1 MADRYPDHGDYGR
14 DKNRGRFSRD
24 QRWSDDDDWRRRS
37 RDRQSFG
44 GRDEDDEDRRGY
56 GAYGG
61 GYGQDMS
68 GNYAG
73 GYDRSRGGLDDEF
86 DRDGYGGSYGQ
97 GGMRGQ
103 SYGGGYRDRDEYD
116 RSYGLQ
122 GSSYSQRGQSQ
133 YGGQSYGGGSQ
144 SGQGGDWRQRRQG
157 DDQRYR
163 QQGVGGFG
171 AYEEGGSFGQG
182 RPGTGG
188 QGYERT
194 NQDYGGYSG
203 SFGQGGQFSGFS
215 QGFGQDQGFGGQG
228 RQGFGQSSGFGS
240 EQSGS
245 YLTRGGR
252 SQWGRHSGRGPKNY
266 TRSDDRI
273 REDVNDR
280 LTDDPH
286 IDASE
291 IDVKVTSCEVTLTG
305 TVDSREAKRRAE
317 DCVESVSG
325 VKNVQNNL
333 RVQASGEDRSTSGAG
348 KKNKSGG
355 DSDQNQK
362 MQ

>member
-1 MADRYPDHGDYGR
+1 MADRYPDHGDDGR

-44 GRDEDDEDRRGY
+44 GREEDDRRGY

-61 GYGQDMS
+61 SYGQGMS

-73 GYDRSRGGLDDEF
+73 GYDRTRDGSDEDF
-86 DRDGYGGSYGQ
+86 EAGGYGGGYGQ

-103 SYGGGYRDRDEYD
+103 SYGGGGYRDRDEYD

-122 GSSYSQRGQSQ
+122 GSSYSQRGQSRYGGGDSQ
-133 YGGQSYGGGSQ
+133 YGGYSTHG
-144 SGQGGDWRQRRQG
+144 R
-157 DDQRYR
+157 DQRERGYR

-182 RPGTGG
+182 RPGLGA
-188 QGYERT
+188 QGYGRT
-194 NQDYGGYSG
+194 NEDVGGYS
-203 SFGQGGQFSGFS
+203 QGFS
-215 QGFGQDQGFGGQG
+215 QNE
-228 RQGFGQSSGFGS
+228 SFGS

-252 SQWGRHSGRGPKNY
+252 AQWGRHSGRGPKNY

-291 IDVKVTSCEVTLTG
+291 IDVKVSSCDVTLTG

-333 RVQASGEDRSTSGAG
+333 RVQQTSGEDESTRTTAGG
-348 KKNKSGG
+348 KKNKAGG
-355 DSDQNQK
+355 DGEQRIQ
-362 MQ
+362 

>member
-1 MADRYPDHGDYGR
+1 MADRYPDHGDYGSNR
-14 DKNRGRFSRD
+14 NRGRFARE
-24 QRWSDDDDWRRRS
+24 QRWSNDDDWRRRS
-37 RDRQSFG
+37 RESQSYG
-44 GRDEDDEDRRGY
+44 AEDDEDDRRGY

-61 GYGQDMS
+61 AYGQDMS

-73 GYDRSRGGLDDEF
+73 GYDRSRGGRDEE
-86 DRDGYGGSYGQ
+86 RGYGQ

-103 SYGGGYRDRDEYD
+103 SYGGGYRDRDDWD

-122 GSSYSQRGQSQ
+122 GAGYSQRGQSQ
-133 YGGQSYGGGSQ
+133 GYGGSSTQYGQTSTDDWGQSSQGGSG
-144 SGQGGDWRQRRQG
+144 SWGQGGRDGRYGRDYSSTQDVGYGRDRG
-157 DDQRYR
+157 YR
-163 QQGVGGFG
+163 QQGVAGFG

-182 RPGTGG
+182 RPGMGG
-188 QGYERT
+188 QGYDRS
-194 NQDYGGYSG
+194 NRDFGGYS
-203 SFGQGGQFSGFS
+203 QGFS
-215 QGFGQDQGFGGQG
+215 QDQGY
-228 RQGFGQSSGFGS
+228 GS

-291 IDVKVTSCEVTLTG
+291 IDVKVSSCEVTLTG

-317 DCVESVSG
+317 DCAESVSG

-333 RVQASGEDRSTSGAG
+333 RVQAAGEDESTRMTTTTGR
-348 KKNKSGG
+348 KNKTGGG
-355 DSDQNQK
+355 DSDQSQK

>member
-24 QRWSDDDDWRRRS
+24 ERWSDDDDWRRRS
-37 RDRQSFG
+37 RERQSFS
-44 GRDEDDEDRRGY
+44 GREEDDEDRRGSGAY
-56 GAYGG
+56 RGAYGQG
-61 GYGQDMS
+61 TS

-73 GYDRSRGGLDDEF
+73 GYDRSRGGSEDF
-86 DRDGYGGSYGQ
+86 DSSGYGGGYGQ

-116 RSYGLQ
+116 RSYGLE
-122 GSSYSQRGQSQ
+122 SSNYSQRGQRQ
-133 YGGQSYGGGSQ
+133 HGGQDSQ
-144 SGQGGDWRQRRQG
+144 NDQGGYGERQQG
-157 DDQRYR
+157 YR
-163 QQGVGGFG
+163 QQGAAGFG
-171 AYEEGGSFGQG
+171 AYEEGGSFSQG
-182 RPGTGG
+182 RPGMGA
-188 QGYERT
+188 QGYERIG
-194 NQDYGGYSG
+194 QDFGGYS
-203 SFGQGGQFSGFS
+203 
-215 QGFGQDQGFGGQG
+215 QGFTKNQ
-228 RQGFGQSSGFGS
+228 GFGS

-252 SQWGRHSGRGPKNY
+252 REWGRHSGRGPKNY

-286 IDASE
+286 LDASE
-291 IDVKVTSCEVTLTG
+291 IDVKVSSCEVTLTG

-333 RVQASGEDRSTSGAG
+333 RIQAPSEDESTRTTTGG
-348 KKNKSGG
+348 KKNKAGG
-355 DSDQNQK
+355 DGEQRIQ
-362 MQ
+362 

>member
-37 RDRQSFG
+37 RDRQGFS
-44 GRDEDDEDRRGY
+44 GREEDDDDRRGY

-61 GYGQDMS
+61 GYGQSMS

-73 GYDRSRGGLDDEF
+73 GYDRSREGDDEF
-86 DRDGYGGSYGQ
+86 EAGGGSY

-103 SYGGGYRDRDEYD
+103 SYGGGGYRDRDEYD

-122 GSSYSQRGQSQ
+122 GPRYDRRGQSQ
-133 YGGQSYGGGSQ
+133 YGGQGSQYGQGGYGGG
-144 SGQGGDWRQRRQG
+144 QGGYSAQGGQRQREPG
-157 DDQRYR
+157 YR
-163 QQGVGGFG
+163 QQGFGGFG
-171 AYEEGGSFGQG
+171 AYEEGGSLSQG
-182 RPGTGG
+182 RPGAGA

-194 NQDYGGYSG
+194 NQDYGGYAG
-203 SFGQGGQFSGFS
+203 SFGQGGS
-215 QGFGQDQGFGGQG
+215 
-228 RQGFGQSSGFGS
+228 FGQSSGFGS

-280 LTDDPH
+280 LTEDPEL
-286 IDASE
+286 DASE
-291 IDVKVTSCEVTLTG
+291 IEVKVSSCEVTLTG
-305 TVDSREAKRRAE
+305 TVDTREAKRRAE
-317 DCVESVSG
+317 DCAESVSG
-325 VKNVQNNL
+325 VKHVQNNL
-333 RVQASGEDRSTSGAG
+333 RVQAAGEDESTRPATGG
-348 KKNKSGG
+348 RKNKTGG
-355 DSDQNQK
+355 DGEQRIQ
-362 MQ
+362 